1 MSEVLNCI
9 AIDDDPLLLRK
20 LEVYMEDI
28 SWINFIASYSSPVKG
43 ATAIVESNPDLVLLD
58 IEMPHIDGHY
68 LIDWIKPR
76 LDLMEKPPTVIIV
89 SSLTVP
95 KEEQAEGIAGYI
107 NKANVTS
114 PAELEAM
121 LKEIIG

>member
-28 SWINFIASYSSPVKG
+28 SWINFLASYSSPVKG
-43 ATAIVESNPDLVLLD
+43 ATAIVESKPDLVLLD

-95 KEEQAEGIAGYI
+95 KEDQAEGIAGYI

>member
-28 SWINFIASYSSPVKG
+28 SWINFLASYSSPVKG

-95 KEEQAEGIAGYI
+95 KEDQAEGIAGYI

-114 PAELEAM
+114 PAELEGM